1 MLLDRRQWLAGA
13 LATAAA
19 TTAHSKAVPGENTAA
34 APIASLTP
42 TAGPIP
48 VAVLIDEH
56 AVLIDFAG
64 PWEALQDQR
73 AAPGFELYTVA
84 AAITPVTAS
93 GGLKIVPD
101 YTYETAPA
109 PKVVVIGAQAST
121 DLSAK
126 LSWIRS
132 VAPAADVVMSVCTG
146 AFILAQTNLLDGLS
160 ATTHHNAYERFEA
173 QFGARIRLIRNR
185 RFVDNGK
192 FITAGGL
199 TSGIDAGL
207 HLVARYFGMTAAR
220 QCADRMEHD
229 SSGWLSGVQTISG
242 GGV

>member
-1 MLLDRRQWLAGA
+1 MRLNRRQWLAGA
-13 LATAAA
+13 LASGAAA
-19 TTAHSKAVPGENTAA
+19 AACSKALPDSHSVGIPIVP
-34 APIASLTP
+34 LTP

-48 VAVLIDEH
+48 VAMLIDEH

-64 PWEALQDQR
+64 PWEALQDQK
-73 AAPGFELYTVA
+73 ATPGFDLYTVA
-84 AAITPVTAS
+84 GALTPVTVS

-101 YTYETAPA
+101 YTYESAPA

-121 DLSAK
+121 TADAK
-126 LSWIRS
+126 LAWIRS
-132 VAPAADVVMSVCTG
+132 VAPSADVVMSVCTG
-146 AFILAQTNLLDGLS
+146 AFILAETGLLDGLS
-160 ATTHHNAYERFEA
+160 ATTHHNAYDRFES

-207 HLVARYFGMTAAR
+207 HLVARYYGAPTAR
-220 QCADRMEHD
+220 QCAARMEHD
-229 SSGWLSGVQTISG
+229 GSGWFTGTQTIA
-242 GGV
+242 

>member
-13 LATAAA
+13 LAAGAAA
-19 TTAHSKAVPGENTAA
+19 TARAKVVAEKDTVAT
-34 APIASLTP
+34 PITPLRP

-48 VAVLIDEH
+48 VAVVIDEH

-73 AAPGFELYTVA
+73 AEPGFELYTVA
-84 AAITPVTAS
+84 SALTPVTVS

-101 YTYETAPA
+101 FTYETAPA
-109 PKVVVIGAQAST
+109 PKVVIIGAQAST
-121 DLSAK
+121 APDAK
-126 LSWIRS
+126 LAWIRS
-132 VAPAADVVMSVCTG
+132 VAPSADVVMSVCTG

-160 ATTHHNAYERFEA
+160 ATTHHNAYERFES
-173 QFGARIRLIRNR
+173 QFGARVRLIRNR

-192 FITAGGL
+192 FVTAGGL

-207 HLVARYFGMTAAR
+207 HLVARYFGADVAR
-220 QCADRMEHD
+220 QCAMRMEHD
-229 SSGWLSGVQTISG
+229 SPGWFTGAQMT
-242 GGV
+242 